1 MDAYAALA
9 MGVGWG
15 TFAALVSAVLRYER
29 WDQASLARRLA
40 MIGAGALAAF
50 VSGSLYLDS
59 LHTQDVVP
67 AVFRLWAIMTGF
79 GWSAQLGMDILSKRL
94 TLRFGSDDENEDGE
108 E

>member
-9 MGVGWG
+9 MGVLWG

-29 WDQASLARRLA
+29 WDRSTIARRLA

-94 TLRFGSDDENEDGE
+94 TLRFSSDRDEDDEE
-108 E
+108 